1 MTAEKIQSLAD
12 EIENKIQGGLS
23 PRPLLSVPHL
33 VSDEASCYYQ
43 GYTLAEMSVHQTREH
58 FKVSQLGGFFIFFY
72 GTIYIHAHISSPIS
86 SILYSAVIF
95 ESN

>member
-58 FKVSQLGGFFIFFY
+58 FKVRWLL
-72 GTIYIHAHISSPIS
+72 YIHLGQHLYMPHVVSPPS
-86 SILYSAVIF
+86 SILFSTII
-95 ESN
+95 S